1 MNNKRLEEI
10 IRESISHVISEDSKN
25 AKKRTQKN
33 IINAFK
39 KGKSG
44 YHGIR
49 TIAVFTS
56 ENPDSIP
63 APNNV
68 NRKNLESL
76 HKSLKS
82 ANYVSIP
89 SIGKWEGQ
97 KEHPYTVINI
107 SRESA
112 ARYCGQ
118 YQQTSFVFYE
128 LEDDSTVKCE
138 YWGKEEPTLPY
149 DPHKNDYI
157 KIGETKEIIETPNSD
172 DNFSQIGKDFKY
184 SAVFESINESICR
197 NLNAMAEKGFGG
209 SNNTFGTIIDFSI
222 NRSGQAPHIY
232 RGLLYKGLL
241 Q

>member
-25 AKKRTQKN
+25 AIKRIQKN

-68 NRKNLESL
+68 NQKNLELL

-82 ANYVSIP
+82 ANYVSVP
-89 SIGKWEGQ
+89 SIGQWEGQ

-118 YQQTSFVFYE
+118 YQQTGFVFYE

-138 YWGKEEPTLPY
+138 YWEKEEPTLPY
-149 DPHKNDYI
+149 DRHKNNYV
-157 KIGETKEIIETPNSD
+157 KKGETKEIIETPNSK
-172 DNFSQIGKDFKY
+172 DNFSKIGKDFKY

-197 NLNAMAEKGFGG
+197 NLNVMAENGFGG
-209 SNNTFGTIIDFSI
+209 HNNAVEAIMDISI
-222 NRSGQAPHIY
+222 NRKGQTPHIY
-232 RGLLYKGLL
+232 RGQLYKGLL

>member
-68 NRKNLESL
+68 NQKNLELL

-82 ANYVSIP
+82 ANYVSVP
-89 SIGKWEGQ
+89 SIGQWEGQ

-138 YWGKEEPTLPY
+138 YWEKEEPTLPY
-149 DPHKNDYI
+149 DRHKNNYV
-157 KIGETKEIIETPNSD
+157 KKGETKEIIETPNSK
-172 DNFSQIGKDFKY
+172 DNFSKIGKDFKY

-197 NLNAMAEKGFGG
+197 NLNVMAENGFGG
-209 SNNTFGTIIDFSI
+209 HNNAVEAIMDISI
-222 NRSGQAPHIY
+222 NRKGQTPHIY
-232 RGLLYKGLL
+232 RGQLYKGLL

>member
-1 MNNKRLEEI
+1 MNNKRIREI
-10 IRESISHVISEDSKN
+10 IRENISRVISESSIN
-25 AKKRTQKN
+25 AKKRAHKN

-44 YHGIR
+44 YHAIR

-56 ENPDSIP
+56 ENPDSIT
-63 APNNV
+63 APNDV
-68 NRKNLESL
+68 NRKNLKSL

-82 ANYVSIP
+82 ANYVSVP
-89 SIGKWEGQ
+89 SIGQWEGQ

-128 LEDDSTVKCE
+128 LEDDSSVKCE
-138 YWGKEEPTLPY
+138 YWEKEEPTLPY
-149 DPHKNDYI
+149 DPHKNNYV
-157 KIGETKEIIETPNSD
+157 KKGETKEIIETPNSD

-184 SAVFESINESICR
+184 SAVFENINESICR
-197 NLNAMAEKGFGG
+197 NINAMKEKGFSS
-209 SNNTFGTIIDFSI
+209 SNNTFESIIDFSI
-222 NRSGQAPHIY
+222 NRKGQAPHIY

>member
-1 MNNKRLEEI
+1 MNDNRLKEI
-10 IRESISHVISEDSKN
+10 IIESISHVLSEDSIN

-44 YHGIR
+44 YNGIR

-56 ENPDSIP
+56 ENPDSMT
-63 APNNV
+63 APNDI
-68 NRKNLESL
+68 NRRNLKSL
-76 HKSLKS
+76 HKSLKN

-89 SIGKWEGQ
+89 SIGQWEGQ

-128 LEDDSTVKCE
+128 LVGNSTVKCE
-138 YWGKEEPTLPY
+138 YWEKEEPTLPY
-149 DPHKNDYI
+149 HPKQNDYI
-157 KIGETKEIIETPNSD
+157 KKGETEEIIETPKSE
-172 DNFSQIGKDFKY
+172 DNFSKIGKDFKY

-197 NLNAMAEKGFGG
+197 NLNVMAENGFGG
-209 SNNTFGTIIDFSI
+209 HNNTVETIMDISI
-222 NRSGQAPHIY
+222 NRKGQTPHIY
-232 RGLLYKGLL
+232 RGNLYKGLL
-241 Q
+241 

>member
-1 MNNKRLEEI
+1 MNDKRLEEI
-10 IRESISHVISEDSKN
+10 IMESISHVLSEDSIN
-25 AKKRTQKN
+25 AKKRTQKS
-33 IINAFK
+33 IINAFR

-56 ENPDSIP
+56 ENPDSMTT
-63 APNNV
+63 PNDI
-68 NRKNLESL
+68 NRRNLKSL

-89 SIGKWEGQ
+89 SIDQWEGQ

-128 LEDDSTVKCE
+128 LEDNSTVKCE
-138 YWGKEEPTLPY
+138 YWEKEETDLPY
-149 DPHKNDYI
+149 HPQKKNYI
-157 KIGETKEIIETPNSD
+157 KKGETKEIIETPNSE
-172 DNFSQIGKDFKY
+172 DNFSKRGKDFKY
-184 SAVFESINESICR
+184 SAVFEGINESICR
-197 NLNAMAEKGFGG
+197 NLNVMTENGFGG
-209 SNNTFGTIIDFSI
+209 VAKIMDFSI
-222 NRSGQAPHIY
+222 NRKGQTPHIY

-241 Q
+241 

>member
-68 NRKNLESL
+68 NQKNLELL

-82 ANYVSIP
+82 ANYVSVP
-89 SIGKWEGQ
+89 SIGQWEGQ

-118 YQQTSFVFYE
+118 YQQTGFVFYE

-138 YWGKEEPTLPY
+138 YWEKEEPTLPY
-149 DPHKNDYI
+149 DRHKNNYV
-157 KIGETKEIIETPNSD
+157 KKGETKEIIETPNSK
-172 DNFSQIGKDFKY
+172 DNFSKIGKDFKY

-197 NLNAMAEKGFGG
+197 NLNVMAENGFGG
-209 SNNTFGTIIDFSI
+209 HNNAVEAIMDISI
-222 NRSGQAPHIY
+222 NRKGQTPHIY
-232 RGLLYKGLL
+232 RGQLYKGLL